1 MKASPEHRVVSQA
14 FTTLLPPL
22 QRMGLLLPDE
32 EATFTPLTGGVSSL
46 IVRVDTPRQRF
57 CLKRALPQLKVAAL
71 WEAPVKRNRDEVAWL
86 RFAAQHLPHAVP
98 ALLGEDA
105 TDCVFAMAFLE
116 PQAHPVWKNQL
127 QAGVVSIDTAQQ
139 VAHCLAAW
147 HGASAGQSVLSQA
160 FDHDLDFIAIRLD
173 PYFNATALRHP
184 DCADALHG
192 LVQQTLSHKH
202 ALVHGDVTRLLIDL
216 EKDGDER
223 WSRFSEKIS
232 ESMRLRIV
240 DRHERVYRQQLRQR
254 IAEDLRRYESVVHL
268 MVHTGP
274 NHGGRVSLVTPE
286 KSIMGESLAGQWG
299 ANLRAGDVDARC
311 VCGADTGA
319 FAMALARENDPVRYA
334 QIRLEVSQNFFLE
347 GKPLRWE
354 TIKKILLDAL
364 EQVAG
369 KGL

>member
-1 MKASPEHRVVSQA
+1 MSSLPGHPPVSQA
-14 FTTLLPPL
+14 FAAMLPAL
-22 QRMGLLLPDE
+22 QRMGLLLSHE

-46 IVRVDTPRQRF
+46 IVRVDTPRQSF

-116 PQAHPVWKNQL
+116 PRDHPVWKNQL

-160 FDHDLDFIAIRLD
+160 FDHDADFIAIRLD

-202 ALVHGDVTRLLIDL
+202 ALVHGDVSPKNILEGPHGPVFLDAECAWYGDPAFDLAFVLNHLLLKCLWQPAHHAAYLASFDALAQTYLKAVSWEDRGAL
-216 EKDGDER
+216 EARTCSLLAGMLLARVDGKSPVEYITSDVQREQVR
-223 WSRFSEKIS
+223 RFAKPF
-232 ESMRLRIV
+232 LL
-240 DRHERVYRQQLRQR
+240 QPTALLQTLRQ
-254 IAEDLRRYESVVHL
+254 HW
-268 MVHTGP
+268 
-274 NHGGRVSLVTPE
+274 TP
-286 KSIMGESLAGQWG
+286 
-299 ANLRAGDVDARC
+299 
-311 VCGADTGA
+311 
-319 FAMALARENDPVRYA
+319 
-334 QIRLEVSQNFFLE
+334 
-347 GKPLRWE
+347 
-354 TIKKILLDAL
+354 
-364 EQVAG
+364 
-369 KGL
+369 

>member
-1 MKASPEHRVVSQA
+1 MTNFLFSCEHATCTVPEAYREYFQGGEE
-14 FTTLLPPL
+14 TLTSNEGWEP
-22 QRMGLLLPDE
+22 
-32 EATFTPLTGGVSSL
+32 GVL
-46 IVRVDTPRQRF
+46 
-57 CLKRALPQLKVAAL
+57 
-71 WEAPVKRNRDEVAWL
+71 N
-86 RFAAQHLPHAVP
+86 
-98 ALLGEDA
+98 
-105 TDCVFAMAFLE
+105 
-116 PQAHPVWKNQL
+116 
-127 QAGVVSIDTAQQ
+127 
-139 VAHCLAAW
+139 
-147 HGASAGQSVLSQA
+147 LSQA
-160 FDHDLDFIAIRLD
+160 FAMRFRT
-173 PYFNATALRHP
+173 P
-184 DCADALHG
+184 
-192 LVQQTLSHKH
+192 
-202 ALVHGDVTRLLIDL
+202 LVHGDVTRLLIDL

-254 IAEDLRRYESVVHL
+254 IAEDLRRYESVVHV
-268 MVHTGP
+268 MVHTDP

-319 FAMALARENDPVRYA
+319 FAMALARENDPARYA
-334 QIRLEVSQNFFLE
+334 QIRLEVSQNFCLE